1 MEVEF
6 VTSSPDLA
14 GRPDMILPEFAF
26 IGRSNCG
33 KSSLINHFLDRT
45 KLARTS
51 GKPGKTRLLNYFL
64 VEEKFY
70 LVDLP
75 GYGFAKVSK
84 QHRAS
89 WMAIFRRYLLSND
102 RPLAIFHLLDVRH
115 QPTREDLEVSGWVR
129 ESGHPFALAVTKI
142 DKVGTNSRSRR
153 YQEIIQALGVPSDTP
168 FFPTSAVRRTGRQ
181 EMFGWVEDLLAANTG
196 QGRFDGPIQPEV

>member
-1 MEVEF
+1 MDVEF
-6 VTSSPDLA
+6 ITSSPDLA
-14 GRPDMILPEFAF
+14 GRPDRILPEFAF

-45 KLARTS
+45 KVAHTS

-64 VEEKFY
+64 VEDRFY

-84 QHRAS
+84 KKRAA
-89 WMAIFRRYLLSND
+89 WMTLFRRYLLAGD
-102 RPLAIFHLLDVRH
+102 RPLAIFHLLDIRH

-142 DKVGTNSRSRR
+142 DKIGTNSRSGRF
-153 YQEIIQALGVPSDTP
+153 QEIIQALGVPSDTP
-168 FFPTSAVRRTGRQ
+168 FFTTSAVRGTGRL
-181 EMFGWVEDLLAANTG
+181 EMLGWVEDLLAANDP
-196 QGRFDGPIQPEV
+196 QG

>member
-6 VTSSPDLA
+6 ITSSPDLK
-14 GRPDMILPEFAF
+14 GRPEPDLPEFAF

-45 KLARTS
+45 KMAHTS

-64 VEEKFY
+64 VEKRFY

-84 QHRAS
+84 KQRAI
-89 WMAIFRRYLLSND
+89 WMTLFQKYLLTED
-102 RPLAIFHLLDVRH
+102 RSMAIFHLMDVRH
-115 QPTREDLEVSGWVR
+115 KPTQEDLEVSGWVR
-129 ESGHPFALAVTKI
+129 ESGHPYEVAVTKT
-142 DKVGTNSRSRR
+142 DKIGTNSRNQR
-153 YQEIIQALGVPSDTP
+153 YQEIIETLGVPRDTP
-168 FFPTSAVRRTGRQ
+168 FFPTSAVKRTGRV
-181 EMFGWVEDLLAANTG
+181 EMLGWAEALLAANA
-196 QGRFDGPIQPEV
+196 E